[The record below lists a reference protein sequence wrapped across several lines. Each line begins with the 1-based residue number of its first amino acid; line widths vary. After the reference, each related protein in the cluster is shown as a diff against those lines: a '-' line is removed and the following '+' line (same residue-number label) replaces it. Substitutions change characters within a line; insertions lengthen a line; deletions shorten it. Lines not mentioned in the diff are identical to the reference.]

1 MSSTNECNDN
11 DDQKMEELEL
21 GAEIHPADSD
31 SDSDMEHEHEHDLHE
46 HDLHDHDL
54 HDHDLHD
61 IDESSLDALFWPSTP
76 SGANANQTRARAFK
90 LSPGSKSYIMNA
102 VHMEVQ
108 ENAKIPNSYHIP
120 VRRSAEH
127 NHNHG
132 HNHGHNHEPRSGSNF
147 IDEMM
152 RLSEADLALT
162 ENFLG
167 SDHRMSKAAAYC
179 NAGLL
184 SSIGTKVDAIA
195 MNSCVDYHD
204 HDHDKD
210 NSYQGKN
217 NGNERSELNANANA
231 NANANVDALKVGK
244 AASGMGKTLL
254 SNTTGG
260 TGTCTNTTSTSATA
274 STGTSTPT
282 STEVAASVSASGS
295 TMRVQVRVPISL
307 NAHTTR
313 AYGRPVPLPIPT
325 RGKFSPQHQNQS
337 QSTSSRP
344 ITMPPA
350 RTSTE
355 PILPQTPI
363 LNRTLQPQPQ
373 SQLKPV
379 PSTQSQAQK
388 LQSQHATS
396 HIRSHATIVQRT
408 PTVTSIPNAPGQ
420 PSIPLS
426 ALPPLYAA
434 PSILEATKMRSQFG
448 FGGNHKV
455 PSIPHPP
462 QPKGTGIGTGAVK
475 MLPIIHSAA
484 PGKKPDT
491 SSLSSVTV
499 EVASYERKKQRAKDA
514 RIKLNE
520 SIERLSVAINVAG
533 SQAKERIK
541 TQRGSLN
548 PAKGGG
554 SSAVSKGVGGT
565 GLGSGI
571 VVVNGVL
578 SIMEQVSSTAD
589 SAKKWDRPSFVGTA
603 ANMVQNLNAECEAL
617 MREVVKLKKERLQ
630 WMDPNNGN
638 CLCGKR
644 KIAIG
649 QDAVSNS
656 ISDSGSFDDADKLVQ
671 QDGNARKKRK
681 AVELEEITF
690 VHDIFQF
697 ERITNTIG
705 KFLDPRSLIR
715 ATSVSTSWQFQLSCF
730 WSDIIWSPLCYSRFG
745 SVQVRDWQEQLS
757 EVELSQQHHPKTIM
771 MHLYKTMNAANVKP
785 KCHYEGSLHL
795 GGGRINNIVS
805 AWASVVERSNGE
817 TRRSVM
823 TVGNSG
829 EVKYS
834 SLPVVELRIL
844 IQNTGMIDGV
854 VCIPEQIISIDA
866 STKRSRGVEMFEITS
881 DGRFKKNL
889 LNIDGT
895 LRHTSSKTGNGIN
908 SLACLGL
915 FDSLLMCTYIHA
927 TSCPTISKVK
937 SKAKYVKILVNV
949 RGATLPLVIPIC
961 D

>member
-1 MSSTNECNDN
+1 MSSTNECD
-11 DDQKMEELEL
+11 DDQKMEEL
-21 GAEIHPADSD
+21 GSEIHPADSD
-31 SDSDMEHEHEHDLHE
+31 SDSNME
-46 HDLHDHDL
+46 HDHDHD

-61 IDESSLDALFWPSTP
+61 IDASSLDELFWP
-76 SGANANQTRARAFK
+76 SGANANQTRAFK
-90 LSPGSKSYIMNA
+90 LSPGSKDIMNA

-108 ENAKIPNSYHIP
+108 ENAKIPNSYHVH
-120 VRRSAEH
+120 VRRSSDNDH
-127 NHNHG
+127 RSHDH
-132 HNHGHNHEPRSGSNF
+132 RSGSNF
-147 IDEMM
+147 MDEIM

-195 MNSCVDYHD
+195 CFDYHD
-204 HDHDKD
+204 HAHDHDTEE
-210 NSYQGKN
+210 SYDIKHNGN
-217 NGNERSELNANANA
+217 GNGNERSEP
-231 NANANVDALKVGK
+231 NANVDALKVGK
-244 AASGMGKTLL
+244 AAAGMGKTLS

-260 TGTCTNTTSTSATA
+260 TGTCTNTATNMTSTNATVPA
-274 STGTSTPT
+274 GTTI
-282 STEVAASVSASGS
+282 STEVATAVSDAI
-295 TMRVQVRVPISL
+295 MRVPISL
-307 NAHTTR
+307 NEHTTR
-313 AYGRPVPLPIPT
+313 AYGRPFPLPIPT
-325 RGKFSPQHQNQS
+325 RGNFSTQHQNQS

-344 ITMPPA
+344 MTMPPA
-350 RTSTE
+350 ITSTSATTIGTSAG
-355 PILPQTPI
+355 PILPQTSI
-363 LNRTLQPQPQ
+363 INRTLQPQPQ
-373 SQLKPV
+373 PV
-379 PSTQSQAQK
+379 SSTQSQAQK
-388 LQSQHATS
+388 LQSQHAINVPYTS
-396 HIRSHATIVQRT
+396 HSHSQSHATIVQRT

-426 ALPPLYAA
+426 ALAPLYAA
-434 PSILEATKMRSQFG
+434 PSLLEATKKRSQFG

-462 QPKGTGIGTGAVK
+462 QPKGTGIGIGPVK
-475 MLPIIHSAA
+475 MLPMIHSAA
-484 PGKKPDT
+484 PGKKPAESST
-491 SSLSSVTV
+491 SPMVV

-514 RIKLNE
+514 RVKLND
-520 SIERLSVAINVAG
+520 SIDRLSVAINVAG
-533 SQAKERIK
+533 LQAKERMK

-548 PAKGGG
+548 PAKGVG
-554 SSAVSKGVGGT
+554 SSAVSKGVGGA
-565 GLGSGI
+565 GPGI
-571 VVVNGVL
+571 MVNGVL
-578 SIMEQVSSTAD
+578 SIMEQVSTTAD

-603 ANMVQNLNAECEAL
+603 ANMVQSLNAECEAL

-630 WMDPNNGN
+630 WMDPKSGN

-644 KIAIG
+644 KIAA
-649 QDAVSNS
+649 QDAISNS
-656 ISDSGSFDDADKLVQ
+656 ISESGSFDDADKLSQ
-671 QDGNARKKRK
+671 KDGNARKKRK
-681 AVELEEITF
+681 PVELEEKTY

-757 EVELSQQHHPKTIM
+757 EDELSQQHHPHDTQNKTIM

-823 TVGNSG
+823 TVGASG

-844 IQNTGMIDGV
+844 IQNTGMIDGAIS
-854 VCIPEQIISIDA
+854 IPEQILSIDA
-866 STKRSRGVEMFEITS
+866 STKRSRGAEMFEITS
-881 DGRFKKNL
+881 DDRFKKNL

-895 LRHTSSKTGNGIN
+895 SRNTPSKTGNGIN
-908 SLACLGL
+908 SLAYLGL

-937 SKAKYVKILVNV
+937 VKAKYVKILVNV

-961 D
+961 N